1 MVAGPEARQCLT
13 PVACVLQ
20 KKMDSREYPDAQ
32 GFAADIRL
40 MFSNCYKYNPPDHE
54 VVAMARKLQ
63 VSPALGAGP
72 PGRGGVS
79 CSGQVSGASSPGR
92 HRVGGCPGTSPTNA
106 FLLSGG

>member
-1 MVAGPEARQCLT
+1 M
-13 PVACVLQ
+13 ACVLQ

-63 VSPALGAGP
+63 VSPALVGGAARGGRREHPAGEGAGL
-72 PGRGGVS
+72 GG
-79 CSGQVSGASSPGR
+79 
-92 HRVGGCPGTSPTNA
+92 PGTSPTST
-106 FLLSGG
+106 FLSGG